1 MSPRRGPDLPY
12 SLVAGVTPIGSG
24 WLVSSAKIAGATFA
38 PEPPKTYPTFLDV
51 LGERPAFSILVVN
64 APIGYLDTPKSGART
79 CDLDARELLGRR
91 GSVIQNAPSRAVLRG
106 DVSWQEGGLDAVTA
120 TMLPRYREVAEEMS
134 PYRQRT
140 IYEGNPEL
148 SFYQLNKDNPIVL
161 SKRKESGRD
170 ERREVLLERIP
181 GIDKVID
188 VDLPYVRSKHL
199 NDAAALMWTA
209 RRVFGRA
216 ARRLPKEAEWDSE
229 GLRMEI
235 VI

>member
-1 MSPRRGPDLPY
+1 
-12 SLVAGVTPIGSG
+12 
-24 WLVSSAKIAGATFA
+24 
-38 PEPPKTYPTFLDV
+38 
-51 LGERPAFSILVVN
+51 
-64 APIGYLDTPKSGART
+64 
-79 CDLDARELLGRR
+79 
-91 GSVIQNAPSRAVLRG
+91 
-106 DVSWQEGGLDAVTA
+106 
-120 TMLPRYREVAEEMS
+120 MS
-134 PYRQRT
+134 PYGQRAV
-140 IYEGNPEL
+140 YEGNPEL

-170 ERREVLLERIP
+170 ERREVLIERIP

-188 VDLPYVRSKHL
+188 VDLQFVRPKHL